1 MYETLLFSTLADYIT
16 EIGMLFLLILLVC
29 ILPHNSILYSSLFL
43 KAVTCICGGS
53 RQLRYS

>member
-43 KAVTCICGGS
+43 KAVTCICGG
-53 RQLRYS
+53 

>member
-16 EIGMLFLLILLVC
+16 EIGMLFLLVC

-43 KAVTCICGGS
+43 KAVTCICGG
-53 RQLRYS
+53 